1 MATIKEVKTQIQNAN
16 ALGRANLTE
25 KGVEISENATTFDIM
40 TAIAEISGSGG
51 GDVIIGADYTNIVY
65 NEDNTITLTGKDGVE
80 HTMSCNYEDGKLI
93 GVTYDGKA
101 VELTYDGEDLVEVGS
116 TNINLSKTKMPS
128 NKEIEAK
135 ASNQEL
141 FVWSTNEKIYKA
153 NDGVCLCGIFKDTY
167 DKGTFSNPVVV
178 AKTREAAL
186 FLHKGSYESRVSEF
200 EYNGE
205 TYYRATYG
213 LPLNVSASNR
223 EDAPIPKELASTT
236 STNAATELLDYYYGV
251 SEDFQNGFA
260 LGLASGG
267 VVEVVDTTEID
278 NLETLIDESGVLDS
292 TEGTVTEKVEELIGK
307 AEELDVFTLITHAT
321 ELFKNVS
328 TFPSKAAV
336 NLPNTIA
343 SKNAFSLWKTAPIPI
358 VEELTINGF
367 NIVDVEQMF
376 YNNHGVK
383 KVVLNLSDEC
393 KNMASVFSQCL
404 ILKEAIL
411 NFSTKNITTYVSAF
425 NNCPMLEKIIGV
437 LDFSNSSVGYMFF
450 KCENLEDV
458 TFEPNTLSLSMSLAQ
473 SSKLTSESVQ
483 SIIDGLATV
492 ETAQTLTLN
501 SAIVLTDE
509 QKATINAKGWTLA
522 Q

>member
-16 ALGRANLTE
+16 ALGRQNLTE
-25 KGVEISENATTFDIM
+25 KGVEVEATATTYDIM
-40 TAIAEISGSGG
+40 TAIAEISGGG
-51 GDVIIGADYTNIVY
+51 GVQYTDITY
-65 NEDNTITLTGKDGVE
+65 NEDNTITLTDKDGVE
-80 HTMSCNYEDGKLI
+80 HTMSCTYEDGKLI

-101 VELTYDGEDLVEVGS
+101 VELTYNGEDLVEVGS

-186 FLHKGSYESRVSEF
+186 FLHKGSYESHVSEF

-260 LGLASGG
+260 LGYARGG
-267 VVEVVDTTEID
+267 VVEVIDATEID
-278 NLETLIDESGVLDS
+278 NLENLIDESGVLED
-292 TEGTVTEKVEELIGK
+292 TEGSVSEKVEELIDK
-307 AEELDVFTLITHAT
+307 A
-321 ELFKNVS
+321 KS
-328 TFPSKAAV
+328 GSSPS
-336 NLPNTIA
+336 ID
-343 SKNAFSLWKTAPIPI
+343 
-358 VEELTINGF
+358 ENG
-367 NIVDVEQMF
+367 I
-376 YNNHGVK
+376 
-383 KVVLNLSDEC
+383 
-393 KNMASVFSQCL
+393 
-404 ILKEAIL
+404 
-411 NFSTKNITTYVSAF
+411 
-425 NNCPMLEKIIGV
+425 
-437 LDFSNSSVGYMFF
+437 
-450 KCENLEDV
+450 V
-458 TFEPNTLSLSMSLAQ
+458 TFGGNTTIDENGIVSL
-473 SSKLTSESVQ
+473 
-483 SIIDGLATV
+483 
-492 ETAQTLTLN
+492 
-501 SAIVLTDE
+501 
-509 QKATINAKGWTLA
+509 
-522 Q
+522 